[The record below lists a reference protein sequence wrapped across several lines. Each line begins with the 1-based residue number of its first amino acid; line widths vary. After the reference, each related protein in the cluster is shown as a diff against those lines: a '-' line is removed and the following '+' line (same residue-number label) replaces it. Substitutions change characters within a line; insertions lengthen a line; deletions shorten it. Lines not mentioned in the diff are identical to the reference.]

1 MKMWLVVFLWMASAV
16 CCVAY
21 DCPSQCKCGETI
33 WCNVHDLTILRKILP
48 TNITRLDLS
57 SAGIKKIPPGTFENF
72 TSLRYLSLANNSI
85 TVLSSHSFRGLHN
98 LQELNLQNNKRLQL
112 SKDFSKSLPA
122 LEIVSLGTK
131 TNLPQGLLNST
142 HIVNVSIDRKQE
154 NVHCDFYKR
163 PREECVDRSYPICS
177 EVMDIRHDPMKHSP
191 FPKHA
196 CVLASCEN
204 KQKKQKVV
212 CLASK
217 TLANSTCWPG
227 MIGDNT
233 GVKLAL
239 WTFGLLA
246 VTSNL
251 LVLVTLICNS
261 KVRRSPICIL
271 IMNLLLGNVL
281 LGAHIVI
288 LTVSDTVT
296 YGDSSE
302 CYQERWEAKLC
313 VPLFIMKYIGL
324 IVVVLSLALLT
335 IERFLVVI
343 LKLPRLIDTCRA
355 MGYVFE
361 SWIFAAIATV
371 ILWTKAGN
379 WGYLCSTFSSSKQFA
394 DVSKGINLSLV
405 GICIMMICLHIFIMC
420 RTKLQDHTMPE
431 IVDYRNATRIFLL
444 ALSTFLSWAVPYTL
458 FLFTVPEIFTETIAT
473 QTMAISLSLN
483 ACLHTF
489 LYTFDNDHL
498 ENLYSALSCRRE
510 DQKEETYKT
519 EKSEGLDNDVEM
531 GRFTAEKSLDSLSL
545 RNGAVKVSQ
554 TSNTSVKVPTSV
566 ELNQG
571 SMDTERRGS
580 QLSKSEGAVIITNT
594 SPTNCSLG
602 EATVLL
608 QSTPSSPTTSTRCT
622 RAPDEGISECGT
634 ISSDT
639 NVTWLST
646 ECPSVSPSSPN
657 ALLKLND
664 GNSTLSSEV
673 SSITPSKSPSNAGS
687 LQRTKRRSNV
697 IEKDGKRQRFTK
709 GGMGT
714 SLNHNA
720 EVAKVEGNKDEN
732 QNTKRERRMSPVRDI
747 IVRVLSPKIKKRPKT
762 LDCVPTTFDDSKE
775 VVLPPHKR
783 AKSLL
788 EGKEAAN
795 MHESQCKNNPLRPL
809 SPVRFRDKKE
819 QDSLREKR
827 NGVLV
832 FRAGSDGLEIHEDP
846 TSPTLSRPATC
857 ADHSAP
863 KLPCK
868 TTDWERLATFLVIK
882 PVSPRS
888 KIKIS
893 DKDKKKGRQ
902 SLPETVIKGP
912 ERVRI
917 FENPAINLESD
928 ETNAPSQRSRPIS
941 PLSPTR
947 HLAKLEEGDKL
958 AELPLGLKP
967 RNRISTAS
975 TVSRVSKTSLEWDH
989 SDSYEYGDDEVM
1001 PPPPPPPPQPIP
1013 DIPSTPEPSPGPE
1026 RKVESA
1032 DHVEC
1037 VQVKLDPANR
1047 YSLEWDPTGVQMRL
1061 SVISQDSSA
1070 DGSKSSSSPRQ
1081 KVAPEY
1087 V

>member
-1 MKMWLVVFLWMASAV
+1 
-16 CCVAY
+16 
-21 DCPSQCKCGETI
+21 
-33 WCNVHDLTILRKILP
+33 
-48 TNITRLDLS
+48 
-57 SAGIKKIPPGTFENF
+57 
-72 TSLRYLSLANNSI
+72 
-85 TVLSSHSFRGLHN
+85 
-98 LQELNLQNNKRLQL
+98 
-112 SKDFSKSLPA
+112 
-122 LEIVSLGTK
+122 
-131 TNLPQGLLNST
+131 
-142 HIVNVSIDRKQE
+142 
-154 NVHCDFYKR
+154 
-163 PREECVDRSYPICS
+163 
-177 EVMDIRHDPMKHSP
+177 
-191 FPKHA
+191 
-196 CVLASCEN
+196 
-204 KQKKQKVV
+204 
-212 CLASK
+212 
-217 TLANSTCWPG
+217 

-261 KVRRSPICIL
+261 KVRRSPICIF

-288 LTVSDTVT
+288 VTVSDTVT

-302 CYQERWEAKLC
+302 CHLERWEAKLC

-335 IERFLVVI
+335 IERLLVVI
-343 LKLPRLIDTCRA
+343 LKLPLLIDTCRA
-355 MGYVFE
+355 MGYMFE

-394 DVSKGINLSLV
+394 DISKGINLSLV
-405 GICIMMICLHIFIMC
+405 GICFMLICLHIFIVC
-420 RTKLQDHTMPE
+420 RTKLHDNSLAE
-431 IVDYRNATRIFLL
+431 KVDYRNAIRIFLL

-458 FLFTVPEIFTETIAT
+458 FLFTVPQIFTETIAT

-519 EKSEGLDNDVEM
+519 GKSEGLDKDVEM
-531 GRFTAEKSLDSLSL
+531 GRFTAQKSLDSLSL
-545 RNGAVKVSQ
+545 RSGTVKAPQ
-554 TSNTSVKVPTSV
+554 TSITSVKVPTSV

-580 QLSKSEGAVIITNT
+580 ELSKSEGAVIITNT
-594 SPTNCSLG
+594 SPTNSHHG

-608 QSTPSSPTTSTRCT
+608 HSTPSSPTTSTRCT
-622 RAPDEGISECGT
+622 RAPDEGVSECGT

-639 NVTWLST
+639 NVTWLSS
-646 ECPSVSPSSPN
+646 ECPSVSPTSPN

-664 GNSTLSSEV
+664 GNSTLSSVV
-673 SSITPSKSPSNAGS
+673 SSITPSKSPSNVGS
-687 LQRTKRRSNV
+687 LQRTKRRSNSV
-697 IEKDGKRQRFTK
+697 EKDGKRQRFSK

-714 SLNHNA
+714 SSNHYDG
-720 EVAKVEGNKDEN
+720 EVVKVEGNKDEN

-747 IVRVLSPKIKKRPKT
+747 IVRVLSPKNKKRPKT

-788 EGKEAAN
+788 EGKDAAN
-795 MHESQCKNNPLRPL
+795 MHESQCKSNPLRPL
-809 SPVRFRDKKE
+809 SPVRFRDKKQ
-819 QDSLREKR
+819 QDSPKEKR

-863 KLPCK
+863 KSPCK
-868 TTDWERLATFLVIK
+868 ATDWERLATFLVIK
-882 PVSPRS
+882 PVSPLS
-888 KIKIS
+888 KIKVS
-893 DKDKKKGRQ
+893 DKDKKKGRH

-917 FENPAINLESD
+917 FENPVINLES
-928 ETNAPSQRSRPIS
+928 ETNAPSQRSRPTS
-941 PLSPTR
+941 PQSPTR
-947 HLAKLEEGDKL
+947 HLAKLEEGDRL
-958 AELPLGLKP
+958 AELPLGLKQ

-1013 DIPSTPEPSPGPE
+1013 DIPPTPQPSPGPE

>member
-1 MKMWLVVFLWMASAV
+1 MKMWLAVFLWMASAV

-33 WCNVHDLTILRKILP
+33 WCNVHDLTILKKILP

-85 TVLSSHSFRGLHN
+85 TFLSSHSFRGLHN
-98 LQELNLQNNKRLQL
+98 LQELLI
-112 SKDFSKSLPA
+112 A
-122 LEIVSLGTK
+122 
-131 TNLPQGLLNST
+131 LNSKFRLRLRRR
-142 HIVNVSIDRKQE
+142 RKA
-154 NVHCDFYKR
+154 

-196 CVLASCEN
+196 CVMASCEN

-296 YGDSSE
+296 YGDLSE
-302 CYQERWEAKLC
+302 CYQERWEATLC

-405 GICIMMICLHIFIMC
+405 GICIMMICLHIFIKC
-420 RTKLQDHTMPE
+420 RTKLQDHTMPDT
-431 IVDYRNATRIFLL
+431 VDNRNATRIFLL

-531 GRFTAEKSLDSLSL
+531 GRFTAEKPLDPLSL

-697 IEKDGKRQRFTK
+697 IEKDGKRQR
-709 GGMGT
+709 
-714 SLNHNA
+714 
-720 EVAKVEGNKDEN
+720 
-732 QNTKRERRMSPVRDI
+732 
-747 IVRVLSPKIKKRPKT
+747 
-762 LDCVPTTFDDSKE
+762 
-775 VVLPPHKR
+775 
-783 AKSLL
+783 
-788 EGKEAAN
+788 
-795 MHESQCKNNPLRPL
+795 LRPL

-846 TSPTLSRPATC
+846 TSPTLSRPSTC

-928 ETNAPSQRSRPIS
+928 ETNAPSQRSRPTS